1 MDIQKKKELLE
12 VREDAQGNTFVPNLE
27 TVKVKN
33 PQSVLQL
40 IEKGNR
46 NRAVRHTEMNINSS
60 RSHAIL
66 QISLEQWP
74 NNGEGGRVIRS
85 KLNFVDLAGSERWNT
100 KLDMQ
105 AERISE
111 LTAINSSLSA
121 LGAVVAALSEGKS
134 HVPYRSSK
142 LTHLL
147 QVRSCHCFSILL
159 GICYMDLYHVSSLPS
174 I

>member
-1 MDIQKKKELLE
+1 MDILKKKEILE
-12 VREDAQGNTFVPNLE
+12 VREDAKGNTFVPSLE
-27 TVKVKN
+27 SVKVKN

-74 NNGEGGRVIRS
+74 NNGEGGKVIKS

-111 LTAINSSLSA
+111 LTSINSSLSA
-121 LGAVVAALSEGKS
+121 LGAVVAALSEGKA

-147 QVRSCHCFSILL
+147 QV
-159 GICYMDLYHVSSLPS
+159 
-174 I
+174 